1 MNSLSYFLT
10 VPGVVDDR
18 HAGLHSSHPS
28 SCMLEDVYRRRGTD
42 PTNGMQTSVWGPLAW
57 NYLHTMSFNFPHDFE
72 ERSREEQDRIERD
85 HVSFF
90 EGMCATVPCGKCREN
105 LKQNLIE
112 INYDQRKE
120 YCFRG
125 RYEFSKLCYDLHTKV
140 NELLKKPYF
149 GSYKDAAMKYEQYR
163 ATSCSSSINHN
174 KNKIADSMSEK
185 KKKTV
190 SFLDKDSLSSSH
202 VGCVSTT
209 KPMTCTVV
217 VEEKVST

>member
-10 VPGVVDDR
+10 LPGVVDDDVFFN
-18 HAGLHSSHPS
+18 ASHPS

-90 EGMCATVPCGKCREN
+90 EGMCATLPCGSCREN
-105 LKQNLIE
+105 LKQNLID

-163 ATSCSSSINHN
+163 ATSCSSSINPTTH
-174 KNKIADSMSEK
+174 KIGDSMSK
-185 KKKTV
+185 KKKKKV
-190 SFLDKDSLSSSH
+190 SFVDLNSLESSH
-202 VGCVSTT
+202 VGCVSST
-209 KPMTCTVV
+209 KPMKCEVIV
-217 VEEKVST
+217 REKV